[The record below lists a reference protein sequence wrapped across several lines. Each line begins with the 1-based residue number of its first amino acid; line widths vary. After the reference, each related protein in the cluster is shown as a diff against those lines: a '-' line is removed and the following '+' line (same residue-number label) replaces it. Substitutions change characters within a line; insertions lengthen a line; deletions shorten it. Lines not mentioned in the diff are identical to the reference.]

1 MELVGVIAVIAIAVL
16 LNGLIAKV
24 EDDSP
29 GGSNNPDGN
38 WPETFRKP
46 KIHQIVIWALG
57 LSVAAWLIYMF
68 ATK

>member
-16 LNGLIAKV
+16 LNGLIARV

-29 GGSNNPDGN
+29 GGINNPDGS
-38 WPETFRKP
+38 WLETFRKP
-46 KIHQIVIWALG
+46 RLHQIVIWALG
-57 LSVAAWLIYMF
+57 FSVAGWLIYMF